1 MAGQPRVRAT
11 RIRLCAG
18 VPALITAAVVALVP
32 TAAWAHGGD
41 ENTSADDSVRQ
52 AIALIV
58 NSPGNHEAIDDKI
71 GDALESDDTD
81 RVNLDL
87 VKQAQ
92 AAMDRED
99 EHATRRLL
107 EAAIGARVHT
117 GNADPVPIG
126 EPAPLTGAATGTVAA
141 VDAMPGRY
149 GLTAAAWTTLAVSLL
164 VAAVGVALAYQ
175 LRPSSSVSGPGG
187 ELQAGPPSR
196 GEPHE

>member
-1 MAGQPRVRAT
+1 MGGQLEAT
-11 RIRLCAG
+11 RIGLRAG
-18 VPALITAAVVALVP
+18 GLALITAAVVALGP
-32 TAAWAHGGD
+32 TVAWAHGGD
-41 ENTSADDSVRQ
+41 ENTSAYDSVRQ

-71 GDALESDDTD
+71 GDALESDDTV

-87 VKQAQ
+87 VKQAH
-92 AAMDRED
+92 AAMERED

-149 GLTAAAWTTLAVSLL
+149 GLTSAVWTTLAVSLL
-164 VAAVGVALAYQ
+164 VASAGATLAFQ
-175 LRPSSSVSGPGG
+175 LRPRRSPSGPSG
-187 ELQAGPPSR
+187 ELGAGPAVGSDAP
-196 GEPHE
+196 

>member
-1 MAGQPRVRAT
+1 MAGRPEARAT
-11 RIRLCAG
+11 RIGLRAG
-18 VPALITAAVVALVP
+18 VLTLITTAVVVLVP
-32 TAAWAHGGD
+32 TAALAHGAD
-41 ENTSADDSVRQ
+41 ENRSSYDSVRQ

-92 AAMDRED
+92 AAMERED

-164 VAAVGVALAYQ
+164 IAAAGAALAYR
-175 LRPSSSVSGPGG
+175 LRPRSSTSGPGDG
-187 ELQAGPPSR
+187 QQAGPPIE
-196 GEPHE
+196 G

>member
-1 MAGQPRVRAT
+1 MASQVDARAA
-11 RIRLCAG
+11 RIGLRAG
-18 VPALITAAVVALVP
+18 ILAVTTAAVVALVP
-32 TAAWAHGGD
+32 TVAWAHGGD
-41 ENTSADDSVRQ
+41 EARSAYDSVRQ

-58 NSPGNHEAIDDKI
+58 NSPGNHDAIDDKI

-92 AAMDRED
+92 TAMERED

-149 GLTAAAWTTLAVSLL
+149 GLTAVGWTTLAISLL
-164 VAAVGVALAYQ
+164 IATAGAALAYR
-175 LRPSSSVSGPGG
+175 LRPHSSASGPGG
-187 ELQAGPPSR
+187 ELLDGPAIEERTP
-196 GEPHE
+196 

>member
-1 MAGQPRVRAT
+1 MAGQPEARAT
-11 RIRLCAG
+11 RIGLRAG
-18 VPALITAAVVALVP
+18 VPALIAAAVVALAP
-32 TAAWAHGGD
+32 AAAWAHGGD
-41 ENTSADDSVRQ
+41 ENTSAYDSVRQ

-71 GDALESDDTD
+71 GDALGSDDTD

-164 VAAVGVALAYQ
+164 IGAAGAALAFQ
-175 LRPSSSVSGPGG
+175 LRPRSSASGPAG
-187 ELQAGPPSR
+187 ELHAGPATE
-196 GEPHE
+196 G

>member
-1 MAGQPRVRAT
+1 MAGQPGARARWSGRRV
-11 RIRLCAG
+11 G
-18 VPALITAAVVALVP
+18 VPALIAAAVVALVP

-41 ENTSADDSVRQ
+41 ENTSAYDSARQ

-58 NSPGNHEAIDDKI
+58 SSPGNHEAIDDKI

-92 AAMDRED
+92 AAMERED

-164 VAAVGVALAYQ
+164 IAAAGVALAFQ
-175 LRPSSSVSGPGG
+175 LRPRGAASNPDG
-187 ELQAGPPSR
+187 ELQTDPPSR
-196 GEPHE
+196 GEP

>member
-1 MAGQPRVRAT
+1 MAGEPEARLR
-11 RIRLCAG
+11 RIGLRAG
-18 VPALITAAVVALVP
+18 VPALITATVVALAP

-41 ENTSADDSVRQ
+41 ENRSAYDSVRQ

-58 NSPGNHEAIDDKI
+58 NTPGNHEAIDDKI

-99 EHATRRLL
+99 DHATRRLL

-126 EPAPLTGAATGTVAA
+126 EPAPLNGAATGTVAA
-141 VDAMPGRY
+141 VVALPGRY
-149 GLTAAAWTTLAVSLL
+149 GLSCRA
-164 VAAVGVALAYQ
+164 
-175 LRPSSSVSGPGG
+175 
-187 ELQAGPPSR
+187 
-196 GEPHE
+196 GEPFDVS

>member
-1 MAGQPRVRAT
+1 MTGQPEARA
-11 RIRLCAG
+11 RCNGLRA
-18 VPALITAAVVALVP
+18 VFPALIAAAFVALVP
-32 TAAWAHGGD
+32 TGAWAHGGD
-41 ENTSADDSVRQ
+41 ENTSAYDSVRQ

-71 GDALESDDTD
+71 GDALVSDDTD

-117 GNADPVPIG
+117 GIADPVPIG

-164 VAAVGVALAYQ
+164 IAAAGVALAFQ
-175 LRPSSSVSGPGG
+175 LRPPSSASGPGG
-187 ELQAGPPSR
+187 ELQAGSTIE
-196 GEPHE
+196 G